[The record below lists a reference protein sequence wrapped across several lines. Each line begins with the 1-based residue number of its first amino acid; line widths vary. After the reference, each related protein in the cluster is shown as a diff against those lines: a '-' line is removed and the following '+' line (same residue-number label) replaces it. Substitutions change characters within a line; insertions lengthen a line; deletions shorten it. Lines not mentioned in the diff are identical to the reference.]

1 MRGDEDMLRRPP
13 GMPPGGLGRGLEPG
27 MRGLEPGMQGR
38 GMGSGRG
45 RGGQFGPGG
54 RGGRGRG
61 GEYPGGGRG
70 GEFGP
75 PPDGYRTDGPP
86 GALDGRCVL
95 CVVVVAF
102 GGGAGDGLGSARHF
116 LRLRLRKMVRNQF
129 ASPLANWQRRNH
141 TGGKSAICDVPPL
154 HPS

>member
-13 GMPPGGLGRGLEPG
+13 GMPPGGPGRGLEPG

-38 GMGSGRG
+38 GMGGGRG

-75 PPDGYRTDGPP
+75 PDGYRMDGPP
-86 GALDGRCVL
+86 GAMDGRCVSWMWRL
-95 CVVVVAF
+95 RE
-102 GGGAGDGLGSARHF
+102 GGGWGWASLPLG
-116 LRLRLRKMVRNQF
+116 
-129 ASPLANWQRRNH
+129 
-141 TGGKSAICDVPPL
+141 
-154 HPS
+154 